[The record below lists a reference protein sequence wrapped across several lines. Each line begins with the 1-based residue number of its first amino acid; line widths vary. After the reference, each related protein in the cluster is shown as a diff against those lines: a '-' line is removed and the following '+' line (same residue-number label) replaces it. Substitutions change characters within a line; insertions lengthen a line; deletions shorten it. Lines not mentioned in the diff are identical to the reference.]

1 MRDFK
6 EAVLTHL
13 KAKEVNGLKKIL
25 NEANELEIINIM
37 DEFTNEELV
46 MAYRLLNKD
55 LALEVFE
62 GLDLN
67 DQQNL
72 ISSLAEKEAGAVF
85 AELAPDDRVRLLDE
99 LPASVAKRMLAS
111 LNRED
116 REDVN
121 LLMGFAPETAGRL
134 MTPEYVRLRKEWTVG
149 EALDRLKTIAK
160 EKETIYTL
168 YVTDEKRK
176 LEGVTSLRDLF
187 ITAPDVLV
195 SEIMDSDVVS
205 FHTGTD
211 QEEVAKS
218 LQILDLLAVPIVD
231 KEDRLVG
238 IITVDDAMDIL
249 QDEATEDIFAH
260 AGISGRESA
269 KSEVLIDGKLAKI
282 CRLRLP
288 VLIIALVGGM
298 VAAGVM
304 EQFEDVLEAVAA
316 TAFFIPVIMDM
327 GGSLGTQSATIFARG
342 LVLGHIKEKS
352 IAKHILKETSVGLL
366 IGAISGICVGIAAYI
381 WLGMLNLAMALA
393 LSMTITMTLSA
404 FLGFIVPFFLI
415 KFKGDHATGSGPI
428 ITSIKDIS
436 GLFIYFGLVMLFLG
450 YIEPEYKMLEA
461 IVYQDGIV
469 YHVDFEEEIATVINM
484 TDCEVDFA
492 SCGVDIP
499 DEIEVTAEYF
509 EVRLPDGE

>member
-1 MRDFK
+1 MMKDFK

-25 NEANELEIINIM
+25 NEANELDIINIM
-37 DEFTNEELV
+37 DEMSNEELV

-67 DQQNL
+67 DQQKL
-72 ISSLAEKEAGAVF
+72 ISSLAEKEAGLVF
-85 AELAPDDRVRLLDE
+85 SELAPDDRVRLLDE
-99 LPASVAKRMLAS
+99 LPAAVAKRMLAT
-111 LNRED
+111 LNKED

-134 MTPEYVRLRKEWTVG
+134 MTPEYVRLRKEWTA
-149 EALDRLKTIAK
+149 ALALEKLKTIAK

-176 LEGVTSLRDLF
+176 LEGVTSLRDL
-187 ITAPDVLV
+187 IIAEPTTHV
-195 SEIMDSDVVS
+195 SEIMDSDAVS
-205 FHTGTD
+205 FHTDTD

-260 AGISGRESA
+260 AGISGGESA
-269 KSEVLIDGKLAKI
+269 KSEVLIEGTLAKI

-304 EQFEDVLEAVAA
+304 EQFEDILEAVAA

-327 GGSLGTQSATIFARG
+327 GGSVGTQSATIFARG
-342 LVLGHIKEKS
+342 LVLGHVQEKD
-352 IAKHILKETSVGLL
+352 IWKHIGKETLVGFV
-366 IGAISGICVGIAAYI
+366 IGALSGIAVGFIAYI
-381 WLGMLNLAMALA
+381 WLGMLNLALA
-393 LSMTITMTLSA
+393 LSLAMILTMTLSA
-404 FLGFIVPFFLI
+404 FLGFIVPYFLI
-415 KFKGDHATGSGPI
+415 RFKGDHATGSGPI

-450 YIEPEYKMLEA
+450 YIEADYEVVEA
-461 IVYQDGIV
+461 IVLKDGIH
-469 YHVDFEEEIATVINM
+469 YQLDFEEETATVIEI
-484 TDCEVDFA
+484 DGYD
-492 SCGVDIP
+492 
-499 DEIEVTAEYF
+499 IEVPTYIDVMDEEF
-509 EVRLPDGE
+509 EVVNE